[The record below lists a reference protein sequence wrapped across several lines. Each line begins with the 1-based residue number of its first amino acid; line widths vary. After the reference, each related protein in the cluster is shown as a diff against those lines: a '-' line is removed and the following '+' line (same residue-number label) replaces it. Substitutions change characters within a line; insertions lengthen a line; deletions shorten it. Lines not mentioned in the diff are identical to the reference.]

1 LQLIAFQAMPSF
13 QKDGLPYWIFWFMFL
28 FILLLFVFI
37 FLRDRRLRLRLSS
50 FFAGA
55 RRRSVLLQLRFKLKR
70 ERQKKE
76 NILKRLGEKA
86 WDSDIPLEGAEAI
99 RTTLKE
105 MVTKRDATQ
114 MEWKNAFTEM
124 ERFHKRLE
132 ESNALFEQKI
142 QAQRTQKQP
151 FDDLL
156 KRKREEER
164 ALKKLAPGR
173 DIDRQMDEVRRER
186 TDTLGRVQ
194 EFERQIKE
202 IETEKKDRQREIAR
216 EIHYWKKKKEKVQ
229 ESIKEIEADQEDH
242 YLSLG
247 QILEENRVESLD
259 LRGLYAEIDLVNGRI
274 ATLQHRIKTLSGI

>member
-1 LQLIAFQAMPSF
+1 MQLIAFQAMPSL
-13 QKDGLPYWIFWFMFL
+13 QKEGLPYWIFWGML
-28 FILLLFVFI
+28 LAILLLLLFI
-37 FLRDRRLRLRLSS
+37 FLRDRKLRLRLSS

-55 RRRSVLLQLRFKLKR
+55 RRRSVLLQLRHKFRK

-76 NILKRLGEKA
+76 NALKKLGEKA
-86 WDSDIPLEGAEAI
+86 WDGDIPLEGAEAT
-99 RTTLKE
+99 RTALEE
-105 MVTKRDATQ
+105 MVTRRDATQ

-142 QAQRTQKQP
+142 QELRAQKQP

-156 KRKREEER
+156 KSKREEER

-173 DIDRQMDEVRRER
+173 DIDRQVDEVRREM
-186 TDTLGRVQ
+186 TDTMGRVQ
-194 EFERQIKE
+194 EFERQIRE
-202 IETEKKDRQREIAR
+202 IEAEKKDHQREMAR

-229 ESIKEIEADQEDH
+229 ESIKEIEAEQEGL

-247 QILEENRVESLD
+247 RILEENRVESLE
-259 LRGLYAEIDLVNGRI
+259 LLGLYAEIDLVNGRI
-274 ATLQHRIKTLSGI
+274 ATLQHRIETLSGG